1 MTTPQNC
8 QSEMTDAEVI
18 ERHRWLLVERALHA
32 SHNNYPIEFASAMA
46 ELRGLNA
53 STLHVEP

>member
-1 MTTPQNC
+1 MKIPMVRPLAGTALQD
-8 QSEMTDAEVI
+8 EFDDAT
-18 ERHRWLLVERALHA
+18 RT
-32 SHNNYPIEFASAMA
+32 EFASAMA